1 MKVMNCAE
9 LDILI
14 CDYVDGTLDSS
25 TRSAVDTHLSGCA
38 ACQALVDDSRS
49 VLSFFEGVP
58 TVEPPPQLITRIIHE
73 VPAADGARPAIKVG
87 GMGGW
92 LKSWIKPVL
101 QPRLA
106 MGMAMTILS
115 FSMLGRFTAPVK
127 QLKPSDLDP
136 VKVWAAV
143 EDKTHRVWDRTLKY
157 YESLRVVYEIQSRL
171 KDLSDQEAEQKTE
184 QKAKPDQKK
193 PDQKKPDP
201 TKTEGTAP

>member
-1 MKVMNCAE
+1 MKAMNCAD

-14 CDYVDGTLDSS
+14 CDYVEGTLDAA
-25 TRSAVDTHLSGCA
+25 TRAAVESHLSGCA
-38 ACQALVDDSRS
+38 ACRALVEDSRA
-49 VLSFFEGVP
+49 VLSFLEGVP
-58 TVEPPPQLITRIIHE
+58 EVQPPAQMITRIIHE
-73 VPAADGARPAIKVG
+73 VPAAEGAARKKG
-87 GMGGW
+87 GGTSWLRGW
-92 LKSWIKPVL
+92 MKPLL

-136 VKVWAAV
+136 AKVWAAV

-171 KDLSDQEAEQKTE
+171 KDLSDQEAGEKSEPKTE
-184 QKAKPDQKK
+184 
-193 PDQKKPDP
+193 
-201 TKTEGTAP
+201 TKTEGSAK

>member
-1 MKVMNCAE
+1 MTCAD

-14 CDYVDGTLDSS
+14 CDYVDGTLAADVRASVES
-25 TRSAVDTHLSGCA
+25 HLTGCPG
-38 ACQALVDDSRS
+38 CQALVADSRA
-49 VLSFFEGVP
+49 VLSFMEGVP
-58 TVEPPPQLITRIIHE
+58 SVEPPPQLITRIINE
-73 VPAADGARPAIKVG
+73 VPHADGARPAAKTG
-87 GMGGW
+87 GLGGW
-92 LKSWIKPVL
+92 LRGWMKPML

-171 KDLSDQEAEQKTE
+171 KDLSDQEASEKNEQKTE
-184 QKAKPDQKK
+184 SKQPAEPKK
-193 PDQKKPDP
+193 Q
-201 TKTEGTAP
+201 EGSVK

>member
-1 MKVMNCAE
+1 MNCAE

-14 CDYVDGTLDSS
+14 CDYVDNTLDAP
-25 TRSAVDTHLSGCA
+25 TRAAVESHLSGCA
-38 ACQALVDDSRS
+38 NCRALVDDSRA
-49 VLSFFEGVP
+49 VLSFLEGVP
-58 TVEPPPQLITRIIHE
+58 EVQPPSQLITRIINE
-73 VPAADGARPAIKVG
+73 VPVAGGAPKRSE
-87 GMGGW
+87 GW
-92 LKSWIKPVL
+92 LSRVRGWMKPVL

-115 FSMLGRFTAPVK
+115 FSMLGRFTTPVK

-171 KDLSDQEAEQKTE
+171 KDLSDQEATEKQAEQKLAE
-184 QKAKPDQKK
+184 PKSEPK
-193 PDQKKPDP
+193 
-201 TKTEGTAP
+201 KTEGSAR

>member
-1 MKVMNCAE
+1 MNCAE

-14 CDYVDGTLDSS
+14 CDYVDGALNATA
-25 TRSAVDTHLSGCA
+25 RAAVESHLAGCA
-38 ACQALVDDSRS
+38 SCRALVDDSRA
-49 VLSFFEGVP
+49 VLSFLEGMP
-58 TVEPPPQLITRIIHE
+58 AVEPPPHLITRIINE
-73 VPAADGARPAIKVG
+73 VPTAEGGLVSGKPAG
-87 GMGGW
+87 GIGGW
-92 LKSWIKPVL
+92 LRGWMKPLL

-143 EDKTHRVWDRTLKY
+143 EDKSHRIWDRTLKY

-171 KDLSDQEAEQKTE
+171 KDLSDQEASEKNEVKTE
-184 QKAKPDQKK
+184 KNEQKK
-193 PDQKKPDP
+193 P
-201 TKTEGTAP
+201 EGLAK

>member
-1 MKVMNCAE
+1 MNCAE

-14 CDYVDGTLDSS
+14 CDYVDGALNATARATVES
-25 TRSAVDTHLSGCA
+25 HLTGCA
-38 ACQALVDDSRS
+38 SCRALVDDSQA
-49 VLSFFEGVP
+49 VLSFLEGVP
-58 TVEPPPQLITRIIHE
+58 VVEPPPQLITRIINE
-73 VPAADGARPAIKVG
+73 VPLADGSRQSAAGLRPG
-87 GMGGW
+87 GVFGW
-92 LKSWIKPVL
+92 LRGWMKPAW

-143 EDKTHRVWDRTLKY
+143 EDKSHRIWDRTLKY

-171 KDLSDQEAEQKTE
+171 KDLSDQEATE
-184 QKAKPDQKK
+184 KNEAKNEAKSEPKLEQKK
-193 PDQKKPDP
+193 P
-201 TKTEGTAP
+201 EGLAK

>member
-1 MKVMNCAE
+1 MKDMNCAE

-14 CDYVDGTLDSS
+14 CDYVDGTLAAG
-25 TRSAVDTHLSGCA
+25 TRASVETHLSGCA
-38 ACQALVDDSRS
+38 ACRALVDDSRA
-49 VLSFFEGVP
+49 VLSFLEGVP
-58 TVEPPPQLITRIIHE
+58 EVEPPPQLITRIINE
-73 VPAADGARPAIKVG
+73 VPASEGASPTRKAG
-87 GMGGW
+87 GLGGW
-92 LKSWIKPVL
+92 LKGWMKPVL

-171 KDLSDQEAEQKTE
+171 KDLSDQEAEQKPE
-184 QKAKPDQKK
+184 PQKPELK
-193 PDQKKPDP
+193 
-201 TKTEGTAP
+201 KTEGSAK

>member
-1 MKVMNCAE
+1 MNDMNCAE

-14 CDYVDGTLDSS
+14 CDYVDQTLDAA
-25 TRSAVDTHLSGCA
+25 TRANVEAHLSGCPG
-38 ACQALVDDSRS
+38 CRALVDDSRA
-49 VLSFFEGVP
+49 VLSFLEGVP
-58 TVEPPPQLITRIIHE
+58 EVQPPPQLITKIINE
-73 VPAADGARPAIKVG
+73 VPAQEGAPVKRG
-87 GMGGW
+87 GSWLGRLRGW
-92 LKSWIKPVL
+92 MKPML

-171 KDLSDQEAEQKTE
+171 KDLSDQEAAEPKTD
-184 QKAKPDQKK
+184 AKK
-193 PDQKKPDP
+193 P
-201 TKTEGTAP
+201 EGSAR

>member
-1 MKVMNCAE
+1 MNCAE

-14 CDYVDGTLDSS
+14 CDYVDGALNATA
-25 TRSAVDTHLSGCA
+25 RAAVESHLTGCA
-38 ACQALVDDSRS
+38 SCRALVDDSRA
-49 VLSFFEGVP
+49 VLSFLEGVP
-58 TVEPPPQLITRIIHE
+58 AVEPPPHLITRIIND
-73 VPAADGARPAIKVG
+73 VPSRHSAEGIRPG
-87 GMGGW
+87 GVGGW
-92 LKSWIKPVL
+92 LRGWMKPLL

-143 EDKTHRVWDRTLKY
+143 EDKSHRIWDRTLKY

-171 KDLSDQEAEQKTE
+171 KDLSDQEATEKNEVKTE
-184 QKAKPDQKK
+184 KNEQKK
-193 PDQKKPDP
+193 P
-201 TKTEGTAP
+201 EGLAK

>member
-1 MKVMNCAE
+1 MNCAE

-14 CDYVDGTLDSS
+14 CDYVDNTLDVA
-25 TRSAVDTHLSGCA
+25 TRAVVESHLTGCA
-38 ACQALVDDSRS
+38 SCRALVEDSRA
-49 VLSFFEGVP
+49 VLSFLEGVP
-58 TVEPPPQLITRIIHE
+58 EVQPPPQLITRMVQEI
-73 VPAADGARPAIKVG
+73 PAAERAHSPAKRTG
-87 GMGGW
+87 GSMGW
-92 LKSWIKPVL
+92 LRSWMKPMM

-143 EDKTHRVWDRTLKY
+143 EDKSHRVWDRTLKY

-171 KDLSDQEAEQKTE
+171 KDLSDQEAGEKRELKSEPKSGQT
-184 QKAKPDQKK
+184 KP
-193 PDQKKPDP
+193 
-201 TKTEGTAP
+201 EGSGK

>member
-1 MKVMNCAE
+1 MNCAE

-14 CDYVDGTLDSS
+14 CDYVDNTLDAP
-25 TRSAVDTHLSGCA
+25 TRAAVESHLSGCTG
-38 ACQALVDDSRS
+38 CRALVDDARA
-49 VLSFFEGVP
+49 VQSFLEGVP
-58 TVEPPPQLITRIIHE
+58 EVQPPAQLITRIVNE
-73 VPAADGARPAIKVG
+73 VPAAAGHQRSATRS
-87 GMGGW
+87 GGW
-92 LKSWIKPVL
+92 LGQLRGWMKPVL

-171 KDLSDQEAEQKTE
+171 KDLSDQEASEKQADQKTE
-184 QKAKPDQKK
+184 QKKS
-193 PDQKKPDP
+193 
-201 TKTEGTAP
+201 EGPAR

>member
-1 MKVMNCAE
+1 MNCAE

-14 CDYVDGTLDSS
+14 CDYVDGSLNATG
-25 TRSAVDTHLSGCA
+25 RAAVESHLTGCA
-38 ACQALVDDSRS
+38 SCRALVDDSRA
-49 VLSFFEGVP
+49 VLSFLEGMP
-58 TVEPPPQLITRIIHE
+58 AVEPPPHLITRIINE
-73 VPAADGARPAIKVG
+73 VPAAEGSRQTASGIRPGGA
-87 GMGGW
+87 GGW
-92 LKSWIKPVL
+92 LRGWMKPLL

-143 EDKTHRVWDRTLKY
+143 EDKSHRVWDRTLKY

-171 KDLSDQEAEQKTE
+171 KDLSDQEATEKTEKNEQKIE
-184 QKAKPDQKK
+184 QNKPEGLAK
-193 PDQKKPDP
+193 
-201 TKTEGTAP
+201 

>member
-1 MKVMNCAE
+1 MNEMNCAE

-14 CDYVDGTLDSS
+14 CDYVDNTLDAP
-25 TRSAVDTHLSGCA
+25 TRASVESHLSGCA
-38 ACQALVDDSRS
+38 GCRALVEDAYA
-49 VLSFFEGVP
+49 VQSFLEGVP
-58 TVEPPPQLITRIIHE
+58 EVQPPAQLITRIINE
-73 VPAADGARPAIKVG
+73 VPPAAGVPTKQTGNLLSRLR
-87 GMGGW
+87 GW
-92 LKSWIKPVL
+92 MKPVL

-171 KDLSDQEAEQKTE
+171 KDLSDQEASEQKTE
-184 QKAKPDQKK
+184 QKKP
-193 PDQKKPDP
+193 
-201 TKTEGTAP
+201 EGSVK

>member
-1 MKVMNCAE
+1 MNCAE

-14 CDYVDGTLDSS
+14 CDYVDGTLNTAMRATVES
-25 TRSAVDTHLSGCA
+25 HLPGCA
-38 ACQALVDDSRS
+38 ACRALVDDSRE

-58 TVEPPPQLITRIIHE
+58 EVMPPQQLITRIINE
-73 VPAADGARPAIKVG
+73 VPAAEGASAPRKG
-87 GMGGW
+87 GVGGW
-92 LKSWIKPVL
+92 LFGWMRPML

-157 YESLRVVYEIQSRL
+157 YESMRVVYEIQSRL
-171 KDLSDQEAEQKTE
+171 KDLSDQEASEKNDQNEQK
-184 QKAKPDQKK
+184 
-193 PDQKKPDP
+193 
-201 TKTEGTAP
+201 KTEGSAK

>member
-1 MKVMNCAE
+1 MNCAE

-14 CDYVDGTLDSS
+14 CDYVDGALNATA
-25 TRSAVDTHLSGCA
+25 RAAVESHLTGCA
-38 ACQALVDDSRS
+38 SCQALVDDSRA
-49 VLSFFEGVP
+49 VLSFLEGVP
-58 TVEPPPQLITRIIHE
+58 AVEPPPQLITRIINE
-73 VPAADGARPAIKVG
+73 VPSRHSAEGIRPG
-87 GMGGW
+87 GVGGW
-92 LKSWIKPVL
+92 LRGWMTPLL

-143 EDKTHRVWDRTLKY
+143 EDKSHRVWDRTLKY

-171 KDLSDQEAEQKTE
+171 KDLSDQEATEKNEAKTE
-184 QKAKPDQKK
+184 QKIDQKK
-193 PDQKKPDP
+193 P
-201 TKTEGTAP
+201 EGLAK

>member
-1 MKVMNCAE
+1 MNCAE

-14 CDYVDGTLDSS
+14 CDYVDGALNATARAALES
-25 TRSAVDTHLSGCA
+25 HLVGCA
-38 ACQALVDDSRS
+38 SCRALVDDSRA
-49 VLSFFEGVP
+49 VLSFLEGVP
-58 TVEPPPQLITRIIHE
+58 AVEPPPQLITRIINE
-73 VPAADGARPAIKVG
+73 VPVAEGSRQSAPG
-87 GMGGW
+87 GLTGRLRGW
-92 LKSWIKPVL
+92 MKPLL

-143 EDKTHRVWDRTLKY
+143 EDKSHRIWDRTLKY

-171 KDLSDQEAEQKTE
+171 KDLSDQEATEKNEQKIDQNKPE
-184 QKAKPDQKK
+184 GLAK
-193 PDQKKPDP
+193 
-201 TKTEGTAP
+201 

>member
-1 MKVMNCAE
+1 MKAMNCAE

-14 CDYVDGTLDSS
+14 CDYVDNTLDAA
-25 TRSAVDTHLSGCA
+25 TRAVVESHLTGCA
-38 ACQALVDDSRS
+38 SCRALVEDSRA

-58 TVEPPPQLITRIIHE
+58 EVQPPPQLITRIVQEI
-73 VPAADGARPAIKVG
+73 PAAERAHSPKRAG
-87 GMGGW
+87 GSMGW
-92 LKSWIKPVL
+92 LRSWMKPVM

-143 EDKTHRVWDRTLKY
+143 EDKSHRVWDRTLKY

-171 KDLSDQEAEQKTE
+171 KDLSDQEAGEKRE
-184 QKAKPDQKK
+184 LKSEPKSEQKK
-193 PDQKKPDP
+193 P
-201 TKTEGTAP
+201 EGSGK

>member
-1 MKVMNCAE
+1 MNCAD

-14 CDYVDGTLDSS
+14 CDYVDGTLGAEA
-25 TRSAVDTHLSGCA
+25 RVAVESHLSGCA
-38 ACQALVDDSRS
+38 ACQALVEDSRA
-49 VLSFFEGVP
+49 VLGFFEGVP
-58 TVEPPPQLITRIIHE
+58 EVQPPPQLITRIIHE
-73 VPAADGARPAIKVG
+73 VPVVDGPRRAGAKAGWWSRFR
-87 GMGGW
+87 GW
-92 LKSWIKPVL
+92 LKPAL

-157 YESLRVVYEIQSRL
+157 YESLRVVYEIQHRL
-171 KDLSDQEAEQKTE
+171 KDLSDQEALEKSE
-184 QKAKPDQKK
+184 QKK
-193 PDQKKPDP
+193 P
-201 TKTEGTAP
+201 EGSVR

>member
-1 MKVMNCAE
+1 MNCAE

-14 CDYVDGTLDSS
+14 CDYVDGALNATARATVES
-25 TRSAVDTHLSGCA
+25 HLAGCA
-38 ACQALVDDSRS
+38 SCRALVDDSRA
-49 VLSFFEGVP
+49 VLSFLEGVP
-58 TVEPPPQLITRIIHE
+58 AVEPPPQLITRIINE
-73 VPAADGARPAIKVG
+73 VPLADGGLISGRQAG
-87 GMGGW
+87 GVFGW
-92 LKSWIKPVL
+92 LRGWMKPPW

-143 EDKTHRVWDRTLKY
+143 EDKSHRIWDRTLKY

-171 KDLSDQEAEQKTE
+171 KDLSDQEATEKTE
-184 QKAKPDQKK
+184 KTEKNEPKLDQKK
-193 PDQKKPDP
+193 P
-201 TKTEGTAP
+201 EGLAK